1 MSSLSSESSQS
12 GKRSYARVPLSPPSS
27 SNSRIPVTPAV
38 LRSIFASSRTAMEE
52 RSISRIAFF
61 RFAGFVLSCIG
72 ISLIAWRGRG
82 IKAGAAGILGV
93 V

>member
-1 MSSLSSESSQS
+1 MSSSASSSS
-12 GKRSYARVPLSPPSS
+12 GEKRSYASIPSQS
-27 SNSRIPVTPAV
+27 DGIPVTPAV

-82 IKAGAAGILGV
+82 IKPGAALLGV